1 MVTTTIKIS
10 VQTKRLLESMKM
22 YKNES
27 YEDVILDL
35 IEDHLE
41 LNPEFKKKLEKAV
54 EEVRRGETLPLTKV
68 LEEIG
73 IGD

>member
-54 EEVRRGETLPLTKV
+54 EEVRREETLPLTKV